1 VTEKQ
6 AREDHKMENT
16 HNFNLPR
23 INLAGVGAI
32 KDLPTE
38 LLDWKL
44 RKALIVT
51 DKNMIN
57 LGYVNWVGTILKSLF
72 ITYDIFDGVLHPN
85 PTVSFVED
93 GLNYFKSFN
102 IFKRDYELVISVG
115 GGSNHD
121 CAKAIASVAT
131 NGGSITDY
139 EGYNKITKPSIPTI
153 CINTTSGSGAE
164 LTGTV
169 IIQDTSRKVKM
180 AITSPEL
187 TPILSVND
195 PIFMI
200 SMPRQITASSG
211 IDVIVHAIEAF
222 VSTEAFPITDSLAL
236 GAIRTVTD
244 YLPRVYENGNDM
256 EGREQMMFA
265 SMMASMAFNNSGLG
279 YAHSLAHQLGGF
291 YDQLHGDYTAVLLPH
306 VLDFNAVSIPE
317 NRIRRIAEA
326 MHIKPVNKVQD
337 VANII
342 NALHKLYND
351 IGIPKG
357 LTQMGLNE
365 DDIEKIAANALDDVT
380 TFVNPRKGTVED
392 MIGILKAAR

>member
-1 VTEKQ
+1 
-6 AREDHKMENT
+6 MENT
-16 HNFNLPR
+16 HSFTLPR

-44 RKALIVT
+44 QKALIVT
-51 DKNMIN
+51 DKNLIE
-57 LGYVNWVGTILKSLF
+57 LGYVERVGTILKSLF
-72 ITYDIFDGVLHPN
+72 ITHDIFDGVLHPN
-85 PTVSFVED
+85 PTVSFVERGLD
-93 GLNYFKSFN
+93 CFNKGLN
-102 IFKRDYELVISVG
+102 ILKRDYGLIISVG

-121 CAKAIASVAT
+121 CAKAIAAVAT

-139 EGYNKITKPSIPTI
+139 EGYNKITKPPIPTI

-164 LTGTV
+164 LTATA

-180 AITSPEL
+180 IITSPEL

-195 PIFMI
+195 PMFMI

-244 YLPRVYENGNDM
+244 FLPRAYENGNDM
-256 EGREQMMFA
+256 EAREQMMFA
-265 SMMASMAFNNSGLG
+265 SMMAGMAFNNAGLG

-326 MHIKPVNKVQD
+326 MHIKSVNKAQD

-342 NALHKLYND
+342 NALHKLYDD

-365 DDIEKIAANALDDVT
+365 DDIEQIAANAFDDIT
-380 TFVNPRKGTVED
+380 TFVNPRKGTMED